1 MSEAAVTAD
10 QTQTVADR
18 HVHPGTIALRFLKEL
33 PSTALALPA
42 MLAFTSDIGI
52 ARILLVGVAI
62 ALGLALVNWL
72 AWSRF
77 RYGVGDGDIVIEKGI
92 LSRTRR
98 SIPFDRVQDV
108 DIEQRLLARL
118 FGLARVRIETG
129 GSGQDEGVLDSVTM
143 AEAERLRSAV
153 RAGRRGPAAASVE
166 TSQSAD
172 SAEEPESRLI
182 FAMGLKRLLLFGLF
196 NFSMVYIA
204 GLFGFI
210 QAFEQFLPFD
220 IYDISRWAGLAEESH
235 LRSRFTP
242 GAIATVLMLALLLG
256 LVAGVVRTVA
266 RDYGFRLHAEGR
278 RLRRERGLTT
288 RSEVVLGKS
297 RLQLALVETGPIRRR
312 LGWFALSFQSLGA
325 GSDRS
330 GRQSAAPF
338 ARQAE
343 IGAILEEAGA
353 FRLPDPAALALVSR
367 RHVLRS
373 VTRLWLPAIAVSI
386 ASFWQPALFLIL
398 LPLVPLLALFAW
410 IARRSHRY
418 GLAGDLLF
426 VQRGVWKRR
435 LWVVPLAGV
444 QALSVSRS
452 AIQRRLDLAT
462 LRIDT
467 AGAPLMDGV
476 QIVDLR
482 TGPARAL
489 AAEIAGRLPAYSSG
503 RKSGTER

>member
-1 MSEAAVTAD
+1 
-10 QTQTVADR
+10 
-18 HVHPGTIALRFLKEL
+18 
-33 PSTALALPA
+33 
-42 MLAFTSDIGI
+42 
-52 ARILLVGVAI
+52 
-62 ALGLALVNWL
+62 
-72 AWSRF
+72 
-77 RYGVGDGDIVIEKGI
+77 
-92 LSRTRR
+92 
-98 SIPFDRVQDV
+98 
-108 DIEQRLLARL
+108 
-118 FGLARVRIETG
+118 
-129 GSGQDEGVLDSVTM
+129 M
-143 AEAERLRSAV
+143 AEAERLRAAV
-153 RAGRRGPAAASVE
+153 RSGRREAAAAKAETAQVAHSV
-166 TSQSAD
+166 
-172 SAEEPESRLI
+172 EEPESRVI

-196 NFSMVYIA
+196 NFSMVYLA
-204 GLFGFI
+204 GLFGLI
-210 QAFEQFLPFD
+210 QAFERFLPFD
-220 IYDISRWAGLAEESH
+220 IYDISRWAGLAEKSG

-242 GAIATVLMLALLLG
+242 GAIATVLVLALLLG
-256 LVAGVVRTVA
+256 LIAGVVRTVA

-325 GSDRS
+325 GSDQS

-338 ARQAE
+338 ARE
-343 IGAILEEAGA
+343 SEVGAILAEAGT
-353 FRLPDPAALALVSR
+353 FRLPEPDTLALVSR

-373 VTRLWLPAIAVSI
+373 VTRLWLPALAVAI
-386 ASFWQPALFLIL
+386 VSFWQPASLLIL

-426 VQRGVWKRR
+426 VQAGAWRRR
-435 LWVVPLAGV
+435 LWVVPLASV

-452 AIQRRLDLAT
+452 SIQRWLDLAT

-467 AGAPLMDGV
+467 AGAPVMAGV
-476 QIVDLR
+476 RIVDLR

-489 AAEIAGRLPAYSSG
+489 AAEIARRLPAYSSG